1 MIDITK
7 AKTDAEEGLRIAE
20 FVTPDWRDE
29 AGFNNAG
36 CPTRFLFVPGNNLR
50 TKVEMHAADSEWAV
64 DSRTRAPEAYRNVI
78 EMANAVTTLRA
89 ALEHVRALH
98 DHMTKLYD
106 AERAKVAAAEL
117 AEEKMTRK
125 AEEHYD
131 RAVKAE
137 AERDALRVEN
147 ERHLAQSWAFETEI
161 EQLRAQ
167 LDKYAEVK
175 PAKDLP

>member
-7 AKTDAEEGLRIAE
+7 AKAAAEEGLRIAE
-20 FVTPDWRDE
+20 FVTPDWCDE

-36 CPTRFLFVPGNNLR
+36 CPTRFFLVPGNNNDA
-50 TKVEMHAADSEWAV
+50 KIEMHAADSEWAV

-78 EMANAVTTLRA
+78 
-89 ALEHVRALH
+89 AL
-98 DHMTKLYD
+98 
-106 AERAKVAAAEL
+106 AERVGELEAELERVNGMNLRLGTSFDSARDRWANEQIRLSELVAAAEA

-137 AERDALRVEN
+137 SERDALIAK
-147 ERHLAQSWAFETEI
+147 LASLGAIQ
-161 EQLRAQ
+161 
-167 LDKYAEVK
+167 
-175 PAKDLP
+175 